1 MAFKMKGFPK
11 HMHGSPMKSG
21 HNKLLKSEN
30 PDTEITGGNI
40 IEQINDLEDRIEFI
54 MEDIERGT
62 ATRQQNKDIKAME
75 NRIKKL
81 QNKIEKAKN

>member
-21 HNKLLKSEN
+21 HDKLLKSEN
-30 PDTEITGGNI
+30 PDTEITGRNI

-54 MEDIERGT
+54 KEDIFNQDGK
-62 ATRQQNKDIKAME
+62 ATEQQKKDIATLQA
-75 NRIKKL
+75 RLKKL
-81 QNKIEKAKN
+81 RAKK